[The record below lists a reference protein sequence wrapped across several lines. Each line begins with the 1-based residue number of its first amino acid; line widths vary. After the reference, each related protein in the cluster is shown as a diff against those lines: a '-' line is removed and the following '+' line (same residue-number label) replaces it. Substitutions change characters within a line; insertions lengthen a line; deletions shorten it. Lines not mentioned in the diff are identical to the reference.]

1 MRLIVLGSPLRVGRI
16 RGFGLRG
23 FGGLGHPGRSLQTHS
38 TCVIYIT
45 LEKQLYLQ
53 THWATGRVYDVADA
67 SGRLL
72 APASCTN
79 MCDIDS
85 LRLERH
91 HSVLAGVISGTES
104 QKVPAA
110 VDRLKPSS
118 WCAESTWQSF
128 RMSRLR

>member
-1 MRLIVLGSPLRVGRI
+1 MRLLMLGSALRVGRI

-45 LEKQLYLQ
+45 LEKQLYLR
-53 THWATGRVYDVADA
+53 TCLGATGRVYDVADA
-67 SGRLL
+67 SGWLI
-72 APASCTN
+72 APASCTK
-79 MCDIDS
+79 MCDSDYVHF
-85 LRLERH
+85 ERQD
-91 HSVLAGVISGTES
+91 SVLAGLYQGTES

-118 WCAESTWQSF
+118 
-128 RMSRLR
+128 